1 VRAGLDRRAIVWV
14 VALAAGLFA
23 IPTGAPSSIGVG
35 TAEARDYYTRK
46 RVNGRWITG
55 RFPRQSSAP
64 NPSQAGLEQPPTRPQ
79 ASGHVSA
86 APIMRTSTSSSATRS
101 LSLPLEPEGELRS
114 RPVLAAATAPEDS
127 LAGLFE
133 ASPSGSTPLAAAP
146 QDARLLNLQAAL
158 YVRARTLTSEPEH
171 ALGSLPSPRSLGSP
185 RPVPASPEPKAVSL
199 DFQSGI
205 KTTVFTDGT
214 LVEEPFDPAALKE
227 LAGAHPA
234 RAPGGR

>member
-1 VRAGLDRRAIVWV
+1 MRAGLDPRAVVWL

-64 NPSQAGLEQPPTRPQ
+64 DPSQAGLEQPPTRPQ
-79 ASGHVSA
+79 ASGQVSA
-86 APIMRTSTSSSATRS
+86 APS
-101 LSLPLEPEGELRS
+101 LSLALEPEGGLRS
-114 RPVLAAATAPEDS
+114 RPVLAAATAAQDS
-127 LAGLFE
+127 LAGLLE

-146 QDARLLNLQAAL
+146 QDARLLSLQAAL
-158 YVRARTLTSEPEH
+158 YVHAHTLSSEPERASGPLPPT
-171 ALGSLPSPRSLGSP
+171 ALPGPP
-185 RPVPASPEPKAVSL
+185 PVPSSPEPKAVSL

-205 KTTVFTDGT
+205 KTTEFTDGT
-214 LVEEPFDPAALKE
+214 LVDEPFDPAALKE
-227 LAGAHPA
+227 LAGAHPD
-234 RAPGGR
+234 RTPGGR

>member
-1 VRAGLDRRAIVWV
+1 MRVRAGLDRRAIVWV

-55 RFPRQSSAP
+55 RFPRQSNAP

-79 ASGHVSA
+79 ASGQVSA
-86 APIMRTSTSSSATRS
+86 APS
-101 LSLPLEPEGELRS
+101 LSLPPEPEGALRS

-214 LVEEPFDPAALKE
+214 LVEEPFDPAALKG
-227 LAGAHPA
+227 LAGPHPA

>member
-1 VRAGLDRRAIVWV
+1 MRAGLDRRAIVWV

-64 NPSQAGLEQPPTRPQ
+64 NPSQAGLEQPLTRPQ
-79 ASGHVSA
+79 ASGQVSA
-86 APIMRTSTSSSATRS
+86 APS
-101 LSLPLEPEGELRS
+101 LSLPPEPEGASRS
-114 RPVLAAATAPEDS
+114 RPVLAAATAAQGS

-146 QDARLLNLQAAL
+146 QDTRLLNLQAAL
-158 YVRARTLTSEPEH
+158 YVRARTLTSESEH
-171 ALGSLPSPRSLGSP
+171 ALRSLPSPGSLGSP

-227 LAGAHPA
+227 LAGPHPA
-234 RAPGGR
+234 RAPGGG